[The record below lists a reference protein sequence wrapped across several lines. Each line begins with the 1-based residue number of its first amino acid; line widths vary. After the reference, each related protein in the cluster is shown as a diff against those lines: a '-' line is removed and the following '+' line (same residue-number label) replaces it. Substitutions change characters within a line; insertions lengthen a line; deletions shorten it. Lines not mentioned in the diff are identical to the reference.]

1 MSNIAR
7 MMQQATAGAGGAGLD
22 VDEVFSTD
30 LYTGNSSSKTIT
42 NGIDLSGE
50 GGLIWTKNRDSGQ
63 NNVLQDSARGLNKLL
78 YSNTTDAEASFG
90 FNYAFASNGYS
101 MNVANS
107 MVNGSSNYV
116 NWTFRKA
123 ANFFDVQ
130 KWGGNEVT
138 ARQISHNLGT
148 VPGVVIIKKR
158 DYDTNYHRWFF
169 WHRSLDSGKFLTLN
183 TSNAQTDNDGDLVY
197 SGVFNSSPNASGIFL
212 ENQVN
217 QNQYDYVAYFF
228 GHNNS
233 DGGFGPKGDQD
244 IIKCDSYTGNASGT
258 GPEINL
264 GFEPQWLLVKNA
276 DNSSSDWLL
285 LDVMRGWSAGDA
297 DFFLE
302 TNTNDAEQGSQNWVD
317 ITPNGFKITNSNGQ
331 INGLNQKHIYIAI
344 RRGPLNTPTSG
355 TDVFSTLAYTGNGQ
369 SSRAYDVGS
378 NVCDMLH
385 QRARA
390 NSSYIFPNIS
400 TRLVNE
406 GHKTSHTNAK
416 FTLSHRFDKQNGIR
430 ETGFE
435 NTRNQSSETFIM
447 HSWSRAPGYFDIVNF
462 TGNGSNRELD
472 HNLGVT
478 PEMMWVKCRSD
489 FFNWCVYHKDL
500 DASNPGTKYLFLN
513 TTGGVGTTNELWNG
527 GNYPEGPNKDTFRIG
542 VNNNVNKN
550 NETYIAF
557 LFASA
562 SGVSKVGSVSHSFNS
577 TTNVDCGFSS
587 GARFVMVKSTASGA
601 WRVWDSTR
609 GIVAGNDP
617 YFHWDDDDVE
627 ITNGDL
633 IDPYSGGFTLSS
645 NFYTDN
651 YIFYAVA

>member
-1 MSNIAR
+1 
-7 MMQQATAGAGGAGLD
+7 
-22 VDEVFSTD
+22 
-30 LYTGNSSSKTIT
+30 
-42 NGIDLSGE
+42 
-50 GGLIWTKNRDSGQ
+50 
-63 NNVLQDSARGLNKLL
+63 
-78 YSNTTDAEASFG
+78 
-90 FNYAFASNGYS
+90 
-101 MNVANS
+101 
-107 MVNGSSNYV
+107 
-116 NWTFRKA
+116 
-123 ANFFDVQ
+123 
-130 KWGGNEVT
+130 
-138 ARQISHNLGT
+138 
-148 VPGVVIIKKR
+148 
-158 DYDTNYHRWFF
+158 
-169 WHRSLDSGKFLTLN
+169 
-183 TSNAQTDNDGDLVY
+183 
-197 SGVFNSSPNASGIFL
+197 
-212 ENQVN
+212 
-217 QNQYDYVAYFF
+217 
-228 GHNNS
+228 
-233 DGGFGPKGDQD
+233 
-244 IIKCDSYTGNASGT
+244 
-258 GPEINL
+258 
-264 GFEPQWLLVKNA
+264 
-276 DNSSSDWLL
+276 
-285 LDVMRGWSAGDA
+285 
-297 DFFLE
+297 
-302 TNTNDAEQGSQNWVD
+302 
-317 ITPNGFKITNSNGQ
+317 
-331 INGLNQKHIYIAI
+331 
-344 RRGPLNTPTSG
+344 
-355 TDVFSTLAYTGNGQ
+355 
-369 SSRAYDVGS
+369 
-378 NVCDMLH
+378 MLH